1 MFGSFINQARDKYA
15 SEKMSSLHSVDKSC
29 RIRLMKT
36 VSINRPSRI
45 EFGYATLSR
54 ELA

>member
-29 RIRLMKT
+29 RIRLMKS
-36 VSINRPSRI
+36 VSINRVESNSVMQHFPVN
-45 EFGYATLSR
+45 
-54 ELA
+54 